1 MWFNFC
7 AFLNWAAAGTVPSW
21 SVSLGTVSKHFKSL
35 FWKSAEVKKHPHG
48 RATSGA
54 CPVQFHRCL
63 AQVKCSPGPHP
74 YSICGGNGS
83 AQGRNCKKMLVIWF
97 QERQICT
104 SAHDLTSHMR
114 GSTNPVLPTPIRFQ
128 FFSPSWSKAC
138 SHHSSSP
145 YLLFDVFAG
154 ILIRPWRKGIRI
166 DEFHFSGALL
176 KN

>member
-104 SAHDLTSHMR
+104 SARDLTSHMR
-114 GSTNPVLPTPIRFQ
+114 GSTNPCAPHTHSVSVLLSQLEQSLFSSQRFPLPPVWCICWD
-128 FFSPSWSKAC
+128 S
-138 SHHSSSP
+138 
-145 YLLFDVFAG
+145 Y
-154 ILIRPWRKGIRI
+154 
-166 DEFHFSGALL
+166 
-176 KN
+176 